1 MLLSRVWGLAEMLLL
16 WFSLVDCLFVG
27 RDFLWWQLVVP
38 LCALLLAV
46 CLKRTLLRLLF
57 LSFFYFLEGVEEYI
71 ELWLGLEEGLDFFF
85 ESSSGSFFVRVAL
98 LLVTILLAV
107 DKWFSSPAAYFFPK
121 IPLNFFSCFV
131 EVTVFS
137 LSTSFFFPLFAHA
150 CSCASS
156 LSVFF

>member
-1 MLLSRVWGLAEMLLL
+1 M
-16 WFSLVDCLFVG
+16 
-27 RDFLWWQLVVP
+27 
-38 LCALLLAV
+38 
-46 CLKRTLLRLLF
+46 
-57 LSFFYFLEGVEEYI
+57 
-71 ELWLGLEEGLDFFF
+71 GLEEGLDFFF

-137 LSTSFFFPLFAHA
+137 LSTSFFSHCLLMLALVHPLCLYSFKDH
-150 CSCASS
+150 C
-156 LSVFF
+156 